1 MTKEPCM
8 PTNEP
13 CILTKEL
20 FKVTKEPCIPTEY
33 TIFCIPTE
41 YCVQNTQ
48 NSSFR
53 YVQCDKRALHS
64 DRILRRDVR
73 LVPMKTEFEC
83 QSCVHSIVSTL

>member
-8 PTNEP
+8 PTKEP

-20 FKVTKEPCIPTEY
+20 FKVTKEPCIPTE
-33 TIFCIPTE
+33 C
-41 YCVQNTQ
+41 CVQNTQ

-64 DRILRRDVR
+64 DRIL
-73 LVPMKTEFEC
+73 
-83 QSCVHSIVSTL
+83 CVVMCTLIP